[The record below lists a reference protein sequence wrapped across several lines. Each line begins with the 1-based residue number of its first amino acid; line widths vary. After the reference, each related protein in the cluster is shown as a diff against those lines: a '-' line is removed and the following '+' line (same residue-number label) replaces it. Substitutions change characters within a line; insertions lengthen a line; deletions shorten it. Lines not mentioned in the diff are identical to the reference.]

1 MVGYRQF
8 CNKLWNACR
17 FAQAYISDFLP
28 VPDMH
33 LTVIHSPWSSVKDLY
48 ILSKLNKLI
57 KGVQKS
63 MEEYVFGEVVN
74 QLHSFF
80 LYDFCDLYLE
90 LVKPVVNNTDEDND
104 AARKCVQVTL
114 FHCLETYLR
123 LIHPLMPFVSEEL
136 WQRLPNLSNYTDIKS
151 IMISP
156 YPTYEN
162 DLDSSEMEE
171 RMELIHSAIKAARS
185 IRVECNVPPGTKPI
199 YYFVC
204 NNEIAQIIS
213 AQVDDFITLV
223 KATALTRLDSIDEA
237 PKSCS
242 TKVVN
247 DSLTLFMDLAG
258 AIDVQ
263 KELTRLEKEEKR
275 IKPMI
280 EQYHL
285 KQSHPDYETN
295 VPEKVRDINAS
306 KLAGYEKELEA
317 VMTALD
323 NMRALL

>member
-1 MVGYRQF
+1 
-8 CNKLWNACR
+8 
-17 FAQAYISDFLP
+17 
-28 VPDMH
+28 MH
-33 LTVIHSPWSSVKDLY
+33 LTVVHSPWSGVRDLY

-63 MEEYVFGEVVN
+63 MEDYVFGDVVN

-80 LYDFCDLYLE
+80 LYEFCDLYLE
-90 LVKPVVNNTDEDND
+90 LVKPVVNNTGEENA

-136 WQRLPNLSNYTDIKS
+136 WQRLPNLSMYTDIQS
-151 IMISP
+151 VMISP
-156 YPTYEN
+156 YPTYDP
-162 DLDSSEMEE
+162 DLDNTEMEE
-171 RMELIHSAIKAARS
+171 RMELVYDAIKAARS
-185 IRVECNVPPGTKPI
+185 VRVECNVPPANKPI

-204 NNEIAQIIS
+204 NNNDTANIIS

-223 KATALTRLDSIDEA
+223 KAGALTRLNSSDEA

-258 AIDVQ
+258 AIDVK
-263 KELTRLEKEEKR
+263 KEMARLEKEEKR
-275 IKPMI
+275 IRPMI
-280 EQYHL
+280 EQYKL

-295 VPEKVRDINAS
+295 VPEKVRDINAN
-306 KLAGYEKELEA
+306 KLAGYEKELKA
-317 VMTALD
+317 VISALE
-323 NMRALL
+323 NMKGLL